1 MKTKLSLENREYV
14 AAIIKE
20 RIYGSVTVLAVN
32 IGLFLKDDI
41 TVKHAFI
48 AIISTVVGLWLAGL
62 FASVLAY
69 RVVHDTN
76 MPRKQFV
83 KELIIHRGLLLA
95 GVSSI
100 IMFTLAAVGLISI
113 QTAIITDIILAII
126 AITVTIMRSAKTS
139 SNTFVTALISIA
151 VQAAMAGAIIL
162 LKLGSK

>member
-1 MKTKLSLENREYV
+1 MKKQLSLENREHI

-32 IGLFLKDDI
+32 IGLFLKDDV

-69 RVVHDTN
+69 RVVHDSN
-76 MPRKQFV
+76 MPRGQFIE
-83 KELIIHRGLLLA
+83 ELIIHRGLLLA
-95 GVSSI
+95 GVSSV
-100 IMFTLAAVGLISI
+100 IMFTLAAIGLISI
-113 QTAIITDIILAII
+113 HTAIIADITLAIV

-139 SNTFVTALISIA
+139 SNSVITALISIA
-151 VQAAMAGAIIL
+151 IQAVLAGAIIL